1 MSAFGPEIAV
11 VHGLASRLRPGDPK
25 GAYAVPW
32 YMVLGAERSGKTS
45 VVRAMNLTWKGDNP
59 LRTGVAQ
66 QLAEYY
72 LAEEAVFLEPGPS
85 VVGPRRVADQLPSL
99 CAELLKRRP
108 REPLDGVLLV
118 LSVADFAD
126 LDEGRL
132 EAYAQEQRQVLLDVC
147 RELGADI
154 PVYIVL
160 NRYDTL
166 WGFAEAFAWS
176 AERAR
181 EEPWGFRVPP
191 QTPSQQAQAALADG
205 LEGLGARIEAQCLW
219 RLSGEEGVEQRI
231 KCFQHL
237 VEAREMLVKLAE
249 VIRILALANAYERA
263 PWIRALI
270 AGCAV
275 PGMGD
280 RIRAGMERFANM
292 GLMQAPYDPARPT
305 RPGGLPIFGFVRDIV
320 VPERDLVPLRTR
332 WRDDKL
338 TVIAFVVGIVFAL
351 FGAIAPFLAPP

>member
-1 MSAFGPEIAV
+1 VSAFGPEIGV
-11 VHGLASRLRPGDPK
+11 IHQVASQLKPGDPK

-45 VVRAMNLTWKGDNP
+45 VIRAMNLTWKGENP
-59 LRTGVAQ
+59 LRTNVAQ
-66 QLAEYY
+66 QLAEYWI
-72 LAEEAVFLEPGPS
+72 AEEAIFLEPGPS
-85 VVGPRRVADQLPSL
+85 VVGPRRIADQLPSL
-99 CAELLKRRP
+99 CAELLRRRP
-108 REPLDGVLLV
+108 REPLDGVILV
-118 LSVADFAD
+118 LSAADFSD
-126 LDEGRL
+126 LDEQKL
-132 EAYAQEQRQVLLDVC
+132 ETFAHDQRQLLVDVC
-147 RELGADI
+147 REVGSDI

-176 AERAR
+176 AERSR

-191 QTPSQQAQAALADG
+191 ATPSQLAQAALFEG
-205 LEGLGARIEAQCLW
+205 LEGLAARIEAQCLW
-219 RLSGEEGVEQRI
+219 RLSGEEQVETRI
-231 KCFQHL
+231 KAFQHL
-237 VEAREMLVKLAE
+237 VEGREMLGKLKE
-249 VIRILALANAYERA
+249 VLKVLAITNAYEKA
-263 PWIRALI
+263 PWVRALI

-280 RIRAGMERFANM
+280 RIRAAMERFTNM
-292 GLMQAPYDPARPT
+292 GLMQAPYDPARST
-305 RPGGLPIFGFVRDIV
+305 RPGGLPIFGFVRDVV

-338 TVIAFVVGIVFAL
+338 TVAAICVGIVFAL